1 MCIRD
6 RQGGQGQQQILV
18 AQVAQ
23 LGQAGDSLTHRGLGD
38 DRNSH
43 HREQDHSCLL
53 YTSLS
58 SKGGG
63 GRVDAK
69 AVGQRIKAAREK
81 KSMTQE
87 DLAARINISPTHV
100 SVIERGTKIPRI
112 DTFVAIANVLE
123 VSADELLVDVV
134 NCADVYKRQ
143 PPGRS
148 PVLRLHP
155 CGIPG
160 GTYS

>member
-1 MCIRD
+1 MPQPMPCPGVEAAEIFFD
-6 RQGGQGQQQILV
+6 V
-18 AQVAQ
+18 NC
-23 LGQAGDSLTHRGLGD
+23 SLEL
-38 DRNSH
+38 
-43 HREQDHSCLL
+43 CFVLWLL
-53 YTSLS
+53 YESGHLNYTIFRAKLS

-134 NCADVYKRQ
+134 NCAANGVA
-143 PPGRS
+143 S
-148 PVLRLHP
+148 NLSAAIEVLPHEEKMRVLKVVSAL
-155 CGIPG
+155 IDR
-160 GTYS
+160 

>member
-1 MCIRD
+1 MISQPMPCPGVEAEEIFFC
-6 RQGGQGQQQILV
+6 
-18 AQVAQ
+18 ANC
-23 LGQAGDSLTHRGLGD
+23 SLEL
-38 DRNSH
+38 
-43 HREQDHSCLL
+43 CFVLWLL
-53 YTSLS
+53 YES
-58 SKGGG
+58 SHLHYTIFRAKSSSM
-63 GRVDAK
+63 DAK

-134 NCADVYKRQ
+134 DRAATGVASNLSAVIE
-143 PPGRS
+143 
-148 PVLRLHP
+148 VLPHEEKMRVLKVVSAL
-155 CGIPG
+155 IDR
-160 GTYS
+160 